1 MWSGWRVGTCVKLC
15 RHVRMQESVQT
26 HMSVD
31 EDRRLFIEA
40 AVVRIM
46 KARKQ
51 LKHNV
56 LVEEVSDADGLAHY
70 CCCCRMH

>member
-1 MWSGWRVGTCVKLC
+1 
-15 RHVRMQESVQT
+15 
-26 HMSVD
+26 MSVD

-56 LVEEVSDADGLAHY
+56 LVEEVSDADGLAHDDDDDDDDDKLIMMVMMSVNY
-70 CCCCRMH
+70 VFTALLVTRHV